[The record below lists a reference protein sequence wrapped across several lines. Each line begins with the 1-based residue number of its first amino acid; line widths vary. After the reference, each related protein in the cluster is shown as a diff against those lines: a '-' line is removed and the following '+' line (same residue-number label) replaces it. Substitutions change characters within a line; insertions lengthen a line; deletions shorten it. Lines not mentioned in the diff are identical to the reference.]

1 MDFQVVREN
10 ALKYLGYQ
18 APMFEGLTL
27 GISSLLGECIEEIE
41 QIAQPKVIVKRFK
54 LAKDPLRLE
63 ESGDE
68 ILGQQMEDMLE
79 DCEECILI
87 GCTLG
92 IVMERKIKFYAKVNM
107 TKSTVMDAAASAYLE
122 EYCDRYEETLG
133 FDNRTYRACP
143 GYGDFP
149 LEFNKRIAIL
159 LDIQKS
165 MLGLIGIGSDKR
177 KKSCGNCVMKEDCP
191 FRKRGQRCYRTD

>member
-1 MDFQVVREN
+1 MDFQVVKEN

-18 APMFEGLTL
+18 APMFEGLTP
-27 GISSLLGECIEEIE
+27 GISSLLGECIEEIK

-87 GCTLG
+87 G
-92 IVMERKIKFYAKVNM
+92 A
-107 TKSTVMDAAASAYLE
+107 
-122 EYCDRYEETLG
+122 
-133 FDNRTYRACP
+133 
-143 GYGDFP
+143 
-149 LEFNKRIAIL
+149 
-159 LDIQKS
+159 
-165 MLGLIGIGSDKR
+165 
-177 KKSCGNCVMKEDCP
+177 
-191 FRKRGQRCYRTD
+191 

>member
-63 ESGDE
+63 
-68 ILGQQMEDMLE
+68 
-79 DCEECILI
+79 LI
-87 GCTLG
+87 HEYGCAGLRIWLRWVT
-92 IVMERKIKFYAKVNM
+92 NM
-107 TKSTVMDAAASAYLE
+107 AASGY
-122 EYCDRYEETLG
+122 EYG
-133 FDNRTYRACP
+133 
-143 GYGDFP
+143 
-149 LEFNKRIAIL
+149 
-159 LDIQKS
+159 
-165 MLGLIGIGSDKR
+165 
-177 KKSCGNCVMKEDCP
+177 
-191 FRKRGQRCYRTD
+191 

>member
-1 MDFQVVREN
+1 MNFQVVREN

-18 APMFEGLTL
+18 APMFEGLTP
-27 GISSLLGECIEEIE
+27 GISSLLGECIEEIK

-92 IVMERKIKFYAKVNM
+92 IVMERKINLRLWMLRQVLIWKNIVTDMK
-107 TKSTVMDAAASAYLE
+107 KH
-122 EYCDRYEETLG
+122 
-133 FDNRTYRACP
+133 
-143 GYGDFP
+143 
-149 LEFNKRIAIL
+149 
-159 LDIQKS
+159 
-165 MLGLIGIGSDKR
+165 LGLITEHIVHVPDMEIFHLNST
-177 KKSCGNCVMKEDCP
+177 KELL
-191 FRKRGQRCYRTD
+191 YY